1 MACASPSLNPRSQP
15 IYGTIIG
22 LDILTDLKSKFGSVH
37 LYPRELT
44 PSVISIPVILLW
56 NAHIKPR
63 QKFWLLTSLCLSMSM
78 VVIGL
83 VRASGISPRGDEI
96 KDVPYELFLQ
106 QLEGCVSVLM
116 ASVSAFRSLFASESR
131 RVQRSPPRFV
141 MSVNQKLW
149 NRRRNVNADGKLSNG
164 LPSIPSATITGLRTF
179 INGGSGATTLKS
191 NFEEI
196 PEEWP
201 LSVKKPPTIHTRTVS
216 TAQEMGHSTS
226 NTAVSPSVGS
236 SGRGWQTSNAAV
248 SASVGS
254 NDRGFQ
260 TSDTAV
266 SPSVGSNGRDW
277 QREMV

>member
-1 MACASPSLNPRSQP
+1 M
-15 IYGTIIG
+15 
-22 LDILTDLKSKFGSVH
+22 SKLGSVH

-44 PSVISIPVILLW
+44 SSVISIPVILLW
-56 NAHIKPR
+56 DAHIKPR

-83 VRASGISPRGDEI
+83 VRASGITPGGAETQ
-96 KDVPYELFLQ
+96 DVPYELFLQ
-106 QLEGCVSVLM
+106 QLEGCISVLM

-149 NRRRNVNADGKLSNG
+149 NRRKNDNADGKPSNG
-164 LPSIPSATITGLRTF
+164 LPSIPSATMTGLRTF
-179 INGGSGATTLKS
+179 INGGSGSTLKS

-236 SGRGWQTSNAAV
+236 NGRGWQTSNTAV
-248 SASVGS
+248 SPSVGS

-260 TSDTAV
+260 TSNTAV
-266 SPSVGSNGRDW
+266 SSSVGSNGREW